1 MTSGTHQDADDLR
14 RRRRTSN
21 EIKDTMR
28 TVVSELALL
37 NRQVGD
43 HLDLREGDLACL
55 ELIGRF
61 GPIGPSALARR
72 AGLHPATMTGVLD
85 RLERGGW
92 VVRERDPAATD
103 RRAVTVRALRER
115 NSAVFKLYAG
125 MSGSMDEI
133 LAGYA
138 PAELA
143 VIADFLHRVS
153 EAGRAETDRLASS

>member
-1 MTSGTHQDADDLR
+1 MTSGIHQDADDQR
-14 RRRRTSN
+14 RRRRTVN
-21 EIKDTMR
+21 EIKESMR
-28 TVVSELALL
+28 AVSVELALL

-43 HLDLREGDLACL
+43 HLDLRDGDLACL
-55 ELIGRF
+55 DLISRF

-72 AGLHPATMTGVLD
+72 AGLHPATTTGVLD

-115 NSAVFKLYAG
+115 SADVFKLYAG
-125 MSGSMDEI
+125 MNGSMDDI

-138 PAELA
+138 SDELD
-143 VIADFLHRVS
+143 VIADFLRRVS
-153 EAGRAETDRLASS
+153 DAGRTETDRLAGA

>member
-1 MTSGTHQDADDLR
+1 MTSGTHQDADNQR

-28 TVVSELALL
+28 SVSSELALL

-43 HLDLREGDLACL
+43 HLDLREGDFACL
-55 ELIGRF
+55 DLIGRL

-85 RLERGGW
+85 RLERAGW

-103 RRAVTVRALRER
+103 RRAVTVRASRER
-115 NSAVFKLYAG
+115 NSEVFKLYAG
-125 MSGSMDEI
+125 MSGSMDDI

-138 PAELA
+138 PEELD
-143 VIADFLHRVS
+143 VIADFLHRVA
-153 EAGRAETDRLASS
+153 EAGRTETDRLARS

>member
-1 MTSGTHQDADDLR
+1 MTSGTQRDADDQR

-28 TVVSELALL
+28 SVVAELALL

-43 HLDLREGDLACL
+43 HLDLREGDFACL
-55 ELIGRF
+55 DLIGRF

-92 VVRERDPAATD
+92 VVRERDSAAGD
-103 RRAVTVRALRER
+103 RRAITVRALRER
-115 NSAVFKLYAG
+115 NSDVFKLYAG
-125 MSGSMDEI
+125 MSGSMDDI

-138 PAELA
+138 SGELN
-143 VIADFLHRVS
+143 VIADFLHRVV
-153 EAGRAETDRLASS
+153 EAGRTETDRLARS